1 MEYHSGNYEKY
12 MSTNV
17 LKKFMVGK
25 FNQKITS
32 IAREAVRNAGS
43 ESLILD
49 AGCGEGFLSCL
60 ISNDVPYAKV
70 IGIDA
75 SADAIRM
82 AGALNKEICFQ
93 QGDIYKMPFADKMF
107 DLVVCT
113 EVLEHLDKPNQAVQ
127 ELLRVAKNAVLI
139 SVPNEPWFCLGNLLT
154 LKNIKRMG
162 NPTDHVNHWTYYG
175 FLKYMEKFGGGG
187 LKGYR
192 SFPWSIILLY
202 K

>member
-93 QGDIYKMPFADKMF
+93 QGDMLYLGRQTNRQIGGQNINGLFSKW
-107 DLVVCT
+107 
-113 EVLEHLDKPNQAVQ
+113 LE
-127 ELLRVAKNAVLI
+127 
-139 SVPNEPWFCLGNLLT
+139 
-154 LKNIKRMG
+154 
-162 NPTDHVNHWTYYG
+162 
-175 FLKYMEKFGGGG
+175 
-187 LKGYR
+187 
-192 SFPWSIILLY
+192 
-202 K
+202 